1 MFARFAFQIHPT
13 LQQVLIAPVAGPF
26 QALSIS
32 LSLTT
37 SSLLLLLLL
46 LFTGDPVEVNA
57 ATSTLVTKQSRLQPL
72 SLLASKS
79 QHGHGEPAAG
89 LIALT
94 HAADAASHYL
104 RLPMLH
110 LRTLNPLIIGVLDQM
125 PEQAAGRGVMVA
137 RQAAPQLASGAQQ
150 QLLSSTSSFAFMG
163 TNANVVM
170 QTSFSLDSSA
180 ASIMGK
186 PRQLV
191 WSRGRSWVLPPASLF
206 ASRAVAGGAASTQ
219 VVLQAD
225 LSAVQLSYL
234 WDHRVAGSVVFPGA
248 GYFTAAA
255 AAANALLA
263 AAGPGHLALQSAT
276 IPAPLVLPSSWSDRL
291 QVPVLQ
297 VCVDTSSSSV
307 SISSINS
314 SNSST
319 THFSSKYAIVAA
331 AAGAGS
337 SSSSTTVAIAPVPAW
352 LRALSASAATAAAAA
367 EGHIPG
373 ATAAIAAA
381 QHNDGCGE
389 LDVGV
394 FDSWLQAGQ
403 VFILEDMAQGGV
415 YVPASVDLVLLPGAA
430 GGSSTSSSLKL
441 AYVQPHASPTGSSKQ
456 AVSDYQLLG
465 ADGAVCNIQ
474 RMTAKP
480 IASSKPAGA
489 AAAAAATAQQ
499 PTAQPE
505 LLYEV
510 QWQAADAAAGEAL
523 PSEDQMQGALAVS
536 SSTEAAALA
545 AVQGLLQHQTQA
557 TLTGTAEAPGDSI
570 HGYGTGAAGASWVDS
585 TAAGAA
591 AAMLRCIGQEQPG
604 LQLSLLQHSSCERSS
619 FAVGAG
625 AAVLSGSSTSPAD
638 VFGSIRDAGYVTR
651 PRLLPALAAA
661 QIPQD
666 FQLMPLTRGS
676 LDSLTP
682 VPVIAWPDFST
693 SGSSV
698 GSGRGKV
705 LVKVAAVGINF
716 RDVLN
721 VLGMYPGDPGAP
733 GSDVAGVVVAGDSI
747 SGLRPGQAVFGL
759 TVGALGTAVACS
771 AETVVAMPPCL
782 SFEAASSM
790 PTVFITAQMAMGAVT
805 GLRPG
810 ERVLVHAAAGGVGLA
825 ALQVVSAV
833 GATAVATAGSP
844 SKRSLLRSLGV
855 GAVVGSRDSVF
866 VGPVSCL
873 GGVDVVLNSL
883 TSPGMV
889 GGSLAVLKQ
898 GGRFVEIGKRDIWAP
913 AAVAAERPDVAFHML
928 AIDFMPRAVL
938 QQLLLQV
945 SRDLATGRV
954 APIRAAVHDMT
965 AVHAAMRQMAQA
977 RHVGKVVVSHHA
989 AHLMPSSTSSTSG
1002 SSSPSMAVCAG
1013 SSSGGHVLV
1022 TGGTGALG
1030 QLVGSWLSTQQ
1041 VQHITLCSRTGK
1053 LSSSSDSSS
1062 LPLTDPHHP
1071 LFNSMVSIT
1080 VCDVSTASDVSGLF
1094 RRALGSASPALSAL
1108 MHAGGVLADAA
1119 LQNQSAASMRTVAA
1133 PKSVAL
1139 QLLVQQLVS
1148 VPVVSSVL
1156 FSSMA
1161 ALLGSAGQSNY
1172 AASNAALDAAAR
1184 QLQRAGLSATS
1195 VQFSAWAGAGM
1206 AAATA
1211 SKVEAMGIGALSP
1224 AAGLSALEAA
1234 VRSGISMTR

>member
-1 MFARFAFQIHPT
+1 
-13 LQQVLIAPVAGPF
+13 
-26 QALSIS
+26 
-32 LSLTT
+32 
-37 SSLLLLLLL
+37 LLLRL

-57 ATSTLVTKQSRLQPL
+57 AISTLVTKQFRLQPL

-89 LIALT
+89 LIALSHT
-94 HAADAASHYL
+94 AEAASHYL

-110 LRTLNPLIIGVLDQM
+110 LRTPNPLIIGVMDQM
-125 PEQAAGRGVMVA
+125 PEQAAGRGAMVA
-137 RQAAPQLASGAQQ
+137 RQAAPQVAAGAQQ

-163 TNANVVM
+163 TNANVIM
-170 QTSFSLDSSA
+170 QTSFSMDSSA
-180 ASIMGK
+180 ATMVGN

-191 WSRGRSWVLPPASLF
+191 WSRCRSWVLPPTSLF
-206 ASRAVAGGAASTQ
+206 AASAVAGGAASGQ
-219 VVLQAD
+219 VVMQAD

-234 WDHRVAGSVVFPGA
+234 WDHQVAGSVVFPGA
-248 GYFTAAA
+248 GYLTAAA
-255 AAANALLA
+255 AASNALLA
-263 AAGPGHLALQSAT
+263 AAGPGKLALQSAT
-276 IPAPLVLPSSWSDRL
+276 IPAPLVLPSIWSDRL

-307 SISSINS
+307 SISSVNS
-314 SNSST
+314 SINGST
-319 THFSSKYAIVAA
+319 THFSSKFTMVAA

-337 SSSSTTVAIAPVPAW
+337 SVSSTTVTVARVPAW
-352 LRALSASAATAAAAA
+352 LQALSASAATAAAAD
-367 EGHIPG
+367 GGYIPG
-373 ATAAIAAA
+373 ATAAVATA

-415 YVPASVDLVLLPGAA
+415 YVPASVDLVLLPGSAA
-430 GGSSTSSSLKL
+430 GASSTSSSMKL
-441 AYVQPHASPTGSSKQ
+441 AYVQPHASPAGSSKQ

-465 ADGAVCNIQ
+465 ADGAVCSIQ

-489 AAAAAATAQQ
+489 TAAAAAAQQ
-499 PTAQPE
+499 PAAQPE

-510 QWQAADAAAGEAL
+510 QWQAVGAAGAAAGGEGV
-523 PSEDQMQGALAVS
+523 DQMQGASAVS
-536 SSTEAAALA
+536 SSTAAAALA
-545 AVQGLLQHQTQA
+545 AIQGLLKHQTQA
-557 TLTGTAEAPGDSI
+557 TLTGTGEVPWDSTA
-570 HGYGTGAAGASWVDS
+570 GSGAGAAGASWVDS
-585 TAAGAA
+585 TSAGAA
-591 AAMLRCIGQEQPG
+591 TAAMLRCIGQEQPG
-604 LQLSLLQHSSCERSS
+604 LQLSLLQHSSYDYRSS
-619 FAVGAG
+619 AVGAG
-625 AAVLSGSSTSPAD
+625 AAVLSSSSVPPAD
-638 VFGSIRDAGYVTR
+638 VFGSISDAGYVAQ

-661 QIPQD
+661 QIPRN

-682 VPVIAWPDFST
+682 VPVSAWPDFST

-698 GSGRGKV
+698 GSGRRQV

-733 GSDVAGVVVAGDSI
+733 GSDFSGVVV
-747 SGLRPGQAVFGL
+747 SGPLSGSAVFGL
-759 TVGALGTAVACS
+759 STAALAS
-771 AETVVAMPPCL
+771 HVVASEQTVAPMPATV
-782 SFEAASSM
+782 SFEAAATV
-790 PTVFITAQMAMGAVT
+790 PTVFTTADAALRQIA
-805 GLRPG
+805 GLAAG
-810 ERVLVHAAAGGVGLA
+810 ERVLVHGAAGGVGLA
-825 ALQVVSAV
+825 AIQAAAAAGAVVF
-833 GATAVATAGSP
+833 GTAGS
-844 SKRSLLRSLGV
+844 SAKRHLLRTLGCKV
-855 GAVVGSRDSVF
+855 AVASRDTTF
-866 VGPVSCL
+866 AGDIAL
-873 GGVDVVLNSL
+873 AGGVDVVLNSL

-928 AIDFMPRAVL
+928 AIDFMPPAVL

-965 AVHAAMRQMAQA
+965 VVHAAMRQMAQA
-977 RHVGKVVVSHHA
+977 RHVGKVVVSHHS
-989 AHLMPSSTSSTSG
+989 AHLMPSSTSS
-1002 SSSPSMAVCAG
+1002 SSSPSMAVSA
-1013 SSSGGHVLV
+1013 SSSCGGHVLV

-1041 VQHITLCSRTGK
+1041 VQYITLCSRTGK
-1053 LSSSSDSSS
+1053 LSSNSGSSS

-1071 LFNSMVSIT
+1071 LFSSMVSIT
-1080 VCDVSTASDVSGLF
+1080 ACDVSAASDVNGLF
-1094 RRALGSASPALSAL
+1094 RGALGSASPALSAL

-1119 LQNQSAASMRTVAA
+1119 LQNQSVASMRTVAA

-1148 VPVVSSVL
+1148 LPVVSSVL

-1172 AASNAALDAAAR
+1172 AASNASLDAAAR

-1234 VRSGISMTR
+1234 VRSGLSMTR